1 MLVSSNLDTLS
12 MRPHKRRYLREF
24 IPAMSAYVVVILAST
39 WLLKHHGEQVPLVA
53 RIALA
58 LLPVL
63 PLAWVM
69 RAIVRVIRDSDELE
83 RQIELEAVAI
93 SAMLT
98 GMGFFSIG
106 LLASARIIAL
116 DGDAVAIWV
125 WPVLC
130 FIYGL
135 AKCLAMRRYR

>member
-1 MLVSSNLDTLS
+1 
-12 MRPHKRRYLREF
+12 MRPIKRRYFREF
-24 IPAMSAYVVVILAST
+24 IPAMSAYVVVLLAST
-39 WLLKHHGEQVPLVA
+39 WLLKHYDGGIPLAA

-63 PLAWVM
+63 PLAGVM

-83 RQIELEAVAI
+83 RKIELEAVAI

-98 GMGFFSIG
+98 GMGFFSVG

-130 FIYGL
+130 FTYGL
-135 AKCLAMRRYR
+135 AKCVAVRRYR